1 MISPCRESCM
11 HGSVILFIGGKKYP
25 FLYDEFNYHDPLQAR
40 LKEGYRHYHCLQK
53 IKITIV
59 AENWKS

>member
-1 MISPCRESCM
+1 M

-40 LKEGYRHYHCLQK
+40 LKEGYRLYHCLQK